1 MNDRNLVRGLFLTVI
16 ALAFGLQALR
26 YPIGNFGR
34 PGPGMFPLMVS
45 SLLLVIGLSTVL
57 RSRFVER
64 EGVEFN
70 KKNIAIILA
79 SLCGFA
85 LISEHL
91 NMIAGITFMV
101 FCASFAGTAT
111 YSVVRNLKIS
121 AGLIAVALAFL
132 KLLGFN
138 LPLY

>member
-1 MNDRNLVRGLFLTVI
+1 MAI
-16 ALAFGLQALR
+16 SLAFGLVSLR
-26 YPIGNFGR
+26 YPMGQFSR
-34 PGPGMFPLMVS
+34 AGPGLFPLLVS
-45 SLLLVIGLSTVL
+45 CLLFLIGLITVV

-64 EGVEFN
+64 VDLNFN
-70 KKNIAIILA
+70 MKNIALILA

-91 NMIAGITFMV
+91 NMIAGIVFMV
-101 FCASFAGTAT
+101 FCVSFAGTS

-121 AGLIAVALAFL
+121 ACLIGIALAFQ